1 MKSYDVK
8 FWAIR
13 PGKAKTRRTYE
24 IRWKVGHTPHSRT
37 LGNKAQADNF
47 LSDLRQAARNG
58 EAFDTDTGL
67 PDSMITTGHLQDQR
81 FMRVALS
88 SA

>member
-13 PGKAKTRRTYE
+13 PGKAKTRRTYG
-24 IRWKVGHTPHSRT
+24 IRWKVGRMPHSST

-47 LSDLRQAARNG
+47 VSDCGKPRGTARHSTPIP
-58 EAFDTDTGL
+58 ACPT
-67 PDSMITTGHLQDQR
+67 R
-81 FMRVALS
+81 
-88 SA
+88 